1 MDCIF
6 CKIAAGEIPSTKVY
20 ENELVYAFD
29 DISPQAPVHVL
40 VIPKQH
46 LGDLNDIN
54 DAELWTAL
62 LDAARTVAEIKGVKQ
77 TGYRLVVNCGTEGG
91 QVVQHLHLHVLGGQK
106 LADQMG

>member
-6 CKIAAGEIPSTKVY
+6 CKIAAGAIPSTKVY

-40 VIPKQH
+40 VIPKHH
-46 LGDLNDIN
+46 LDGLNDIN
-54 DAELWTAL
+54 DAELWAAL
-62 LDAARTVAEIKGVKQ
+62 LDAAKTVAEIKGVKQ

-91 QVVQHLHLHVLGGQK
+91 QVVQHLHLHVLGGHK